1 MGVANNKSI
10 AWGIVK
16 TFIDHDATILI
27 TCLNRVVFRR
37 ISPFLVDFKNVYL
50 IECDILKEYDIE
62 KIFNY
67 LKYKFQKID
76 FLVYSIA
83 FSNHKELKKKFFDV
97 SKKNF
102 LDTMTTS
109 CYGFIAVVRKI
120 SVLLKIDSSVL
131 ALTYYGS
138 TKVVS
143 HYNVMGI
150 AKAALE
156 MSVKYC
162 AFDLGVQGIR
172 INAISAGPIK
182 TLSASSI
189 RDFSHIANSYKKYS
203 PLKKEVSIFDI
214 GNSALYFVSEL
225 ANSVTGEVH
234 FVDSGYNILGF
245 LHHDEFI

>member
-1 MGVANNKSI
+1 MGLVNDKSI

-16 TFIDHDATILI
+16 TFIKYDATILI
-27 TCLNRVVFRR
+27 TCINRAAFRR
-37 ISPFLVDFKNVYL
+37 IAPLLADFKKVYL
-50 IECDILKEYDIE
+50 IECNILKEYDMETI
-62 KIFNY
+62 INY

-83 FSNHKELKKKFFDV
+83 FSNQKEFKKKFSDV

-109 CYGFIAVVRKI
+109 CYGFIAVIRKI
-120 SVLLKIDSSVL
+120 SVLLKTGSSIL

-143 HYNVMGI
+143 HYNIMGI

-162 AFDLGVQGIR
+162 ALDFGSQGVR

-189 RDFSHIANSYKKYS
+189 HYFGDIVSSHKKYS
-203 PLKKEVSIFDI
+203 PLRKEVSIFDI
-214 GNSALYFVSEL
+214 GNAALYFVSDL
-225 ANSVTGEVH
+225 ASSVTGEVH

-245 LHHDEFI
+245 FHNDEHK